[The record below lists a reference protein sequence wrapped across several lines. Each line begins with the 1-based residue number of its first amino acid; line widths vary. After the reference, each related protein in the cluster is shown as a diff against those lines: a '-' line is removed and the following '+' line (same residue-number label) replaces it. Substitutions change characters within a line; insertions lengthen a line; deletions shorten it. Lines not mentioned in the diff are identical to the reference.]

1 MKAGSAQG
9 EQDKGLDEGA
19 RNWVNPFNGPQG
31 HIELAKA
38 ARDPYILWAIFNR
51 SIKSGAWTLCEPPEF
66 NIPVM
71 LQTCM
76 PLHELNQFDCKE
88 AGAFIKQDYFKPL
101 EPSLQCVHYC
111 SAMVTAQ
118 FINAPPDWVARL
130 ELCLPHS
137 TEDFVVPERVNTS
150 STNSVNRQEPRSGPK
165 LQVKLPPI
173 IGIIDDQFDFLN
185 NYYAKDAGSVSGGIS
200 TRFLAVWDQTDHTVA
215 QSGRVWLASQIDK
228 QIITHGRAFA
238 AYQALNYPIKLRSHG
253 VSVASIA
260 IKNIANEA
268 INTPATAKNEA
279 KNELNNEIEAV
290 VEAAP
295 NIVAV
300 QLPAST
306 VVDTSGASLGAHAL
320 DAMHYVFNTAAL
332 HTPVAANYKCPVVIN
347 LSYGAIAGAHDGSS
361 ILEEA
366 MDELLTL
373 RSTNTA
379 IVLPAGNARQTHT
392 HVSGDIEPGQVF
404 EFNWIMQPSDATDS
418 FLEIWVE
425 NNASIDVQVTPPYGE
440 AASGWVGNNKMKLW
454 QFNNT
459 GQSAHAETMG
469 ALINIGQSTN
479 SNKHWQTLVA
489 LAPTQYSLE
498 TPRALVAAGVFKVE
512 IKNKAAKKITA
523 QAWVERDD
531 AVLGFDGG
539 GQQSTLSYINKDW
552 QEAAELQELGT
563 LNSIANGEHT
573 ISVGAYTQRGGKP
586 SDYSGECLID
596 QHRTN
601 PLTVA
606 APGDEGEGPWSGLEV
621 REALG
626 TDTFRIGGTSLAAP
640 AVTRW
645 LADYMAKHITLQ
657 QPLANAQIKAA
668 LEAQAAEDE
677 KKQPIK
683 ASSLRVGS
691 GRLNV

>member
-1 MKAGSAQG
+1 MKASSAQ
-9 EQDKGLDEGA
+9 DSGLSEGT
-19 RNWVNPFNGPQG
+19 RSWVNPFSGPQG

-38 ARDPYILWAIFNR
+38 ARDPYILWAIFNLN
-51 SIKSGAWTLCEPPEF
+51 IKNGAWTLCEPPEF
-66 NIPVM
+66 NIPVT
-71 LQTCM
+71 LQTLK
-76 PLHELNQFDCKE
+76 PLHELNQFDCKQ

-101 EPSLQCVHYC
+101 EPSLQSAHYC
-111 SAMVTAQ
+111 SAMVTVQ
-118 FINAPPDWVARL
+118 FIQAPPDWVARL

-137 TEDFVVPERVNTS
+137 TDTFVVPDKVNSS
-150 STNSVNRQEPRSGPK
+150 STNSVNRKEPRSNPD

-185 NYYAKDAGSVSGGIS
+185 NYYAKEAGGIS

-215 QSGRVWLASQIDK
+215 QTGRVWLEPQIDK
-228 QIITHGRAFA
+228 HIKTHGSAFA
-238 AYQALNYPIKLRSHG
+238 SYQALNYPIRLRSHG

-260 IKNIANEA
+260 IKNIADEA
-268 INTPATAKNEA
+268 INTPATAKNRA
-279 KNELNNEIEAV
+279 KNEVEAV
-290 VEAAP
+290 VEAVP

-332 HTPVAANYKCPVVIN
+332 HTPVATSFKCPVVVN
-347 LSYGAIAGAHDGSS
+347 LSYGAIAGAHDGTS
-361 ILEEA
+361 ILEAA

-379 IVLPAGNARQTHT
+379 IVLPAGNARQTQT
-392 HVSGDIEPGQVF
+392 HVSSDIKPGEVF
-404 EFNWIMQPSDATDS
+404 EFNWTMQPSDATDS
-418 FLEIWVE
+418 FLELWVE
-425 NNASIDVQVTPPYGE
+425 NKASIDVQVTPPYGE
-440 AASGWVGNNKMKLW
+440 AASGWVGHNQMKLW
-454 QFNNT
+454 QVNNT
-459 GQSAHAETMG
+459 GQGAQAETIG
-469 ALINIGQSTN
+469 ALINMGESTH
-479 SNKHWQTLVA
+479 STQHWQTLIA
-489 LAPTQYSLE
+489 LAPTQYAPA
-498 TPRALVAAGVFKVE
+498 TPRALVAAGVFKIEV
-512 IKNKAAKKITA
+512 KNTSAAKINL

-539 GQQSTLSYINKDW
+539 GQQSTLSYINTAW
-552 QEAAELQELGT
+552 QQAAELQELGT

-573 ISVGAYTQRGGKP
+573 ISVGAYTHVGGKP

-596 QHRTN
+596 KNRKN

-606 APGDEGEGPWSGLEV
+606 APGDEGEGPWSGVVV

-645 LADYMAKHITLQ
+645 LADYMFKHITLQ
-657 QPLANAQIKAA
+657 QPLTNLQIKEA
-668 LEAQAAEDE
+668 LEAQAAKDE
-677 KKQPIK
+677 KKQPVK

-691 GRLNV
+691 GRLAV

>member
-9 EQDKGLDEGA
+9 GHGLKEGLSEGV
-19 RNWVNPFNGPQG
+19 RSWVNPFSGPKG
-31 HIELAKA
+31 HIELAQA
-38 ARDPYILWAIFNR
+38 ARDPYILWSIFNR
-51 SIKSGAWTLCEPPEF
+51 NIKNKSSSGVWTLCEPPEF

-71 LQTCM
+71 LQTVQ
-76 PLHELNQFDCKE
+76 PLHELNQFECKK

-118 FINAPPDWVARL
+118 FIQAPPDWVVRL

-137 TEDFVVPERVNTS
+137 TEAFVVPKAVNSSSTS
-150 STNSVNRQEPRSGPK
+150 SINKQEPRSAPN

-185 NYYAKDAGSVSGGIS
+185 SYYAKDAGSIS

-215 QSGRVWLASQIDK
+215 QSGRVWLASQIDQ
-228 QIITHGRAFA
+228 QIKTHGRAFA
-238 AYQALNYPIKLRSHG
+238 AYSALKYPIRLRSHG
-253 VSVASIA
+253 VSVSSIA
-260 IKNIANEA
+260 IKNVADEA
-268 INTPATAKNEA
+268 INTPAKVENA
-279 KNELNNEIEAV
+279 IESV
-290 VEAAP
+290 P

-332 HTPVAANYKCPVVIN
+332 HTPVASDYKCPVVIN
-347 LSYGAIAGAHDGSS
+347 LSYGAIAGAHDGTS
-361 ILEEA
+361 ILEAA

-379 IVLPAGNARQTHT
+379 IVLPAGNARQTQT
-392 HVSGDIEPGQVF
+392 HVSGDIKPGEVF
-404 EFNWIMQPSDATDS
+404 AFNWTMPPSDATDN

-425 NNASIDVQVTPPYGE
+425 DNASIEVQVTPPYGE

-454 QFNNT
+454 QA
-459 GQSAHAETMG
+459 GQAGQGELAETVG

-479 SNKHWQTLVA
+479 SNAHWQTLIA
-489 LAPTQYSLE
+489 LAPTQYSRT
-498 TPRALVAAGVFKVE
+498 TPRALVAAGVFKIEV
-512 IKNKAAKKITA
+512 KNASAAKINM

-539 GQQSTLSYINKDW
+539 GQQSTLSYIGTDW
-552 QEAAELQELGT
+552 QAAAALQELGT

-573 ISVGAYTQRGGKP
+573 ISVGAYTQQGGKP

-596 QHRTN
+596 KHRTN

-606 APGDEGEGPWSGLEV
+606 APGDEGEGPWRGVEV

-626 TDTFRIGGTSLAAP
+626 TDTFRVGGTSLAAP

-645 LADYMAKHITLQ
+645 LADYMYQHITLQ
-657 QPLANAQIKAA
+657 QPLANIQIKQA
-668 LEAQAAEDE
+668 LEAQAAADE

-691 GRLNV
+691 GRLAV

>member
-9 EQDKGLDEGA
+9 GGQDQGLSESA
-19 RNWVNPFNGPQG
+19 RNWVNPFNGPHG

-51 SIKSGAWTLCEPPEF
+51 NIKSKAWTLCEPPEF

-71 LQTCM
+71 LQTVK

-101 EPSLQCVHYC
+101 EPSLQCAHYC

-118 FINAPPDWVARL
+118 FIESPPDWVARL

-137 TEDFVVPERVNTS
+137 TEDFVVPKEVNAS
-150 STNSVNRQEPRSGPK
+150 ITNHVNRQEPKSSPD

-185 NYYAKDAGSVSGGIS
+185 SYYAKDAGSVSGGIS
-200 TRFLAVWDQTDHTVA
+200 TRFLAVWDQTDHAVA
-215 QSGRVWLASQIDK
+215 QTGRVWLESQIDK
-228 QIITHGRAFA
+228 QIKTHGRSFA
-238 AYQALNYPIKLRSHG
+238 SYQALNYPIRLRSHG

-260 IKNIANEA
+260 IKNVAAEA
-268 INTPATAKNEA
+268 INTPAKAKNEA
-279 KNELNNEIEAV
+279 KSV
-290 VEAAP
+290 P

-332 HTPVAANYKCPVVIN
+332 HTPVAASYTCPVVVN

-379 IVLPAGNARQTHT
+379 IVLPAGNARQTQT
-392 HVSGDIEPGQVF
+392 HVSGDIEPGKVF
-404 EFNWIMQPSDATDS
+404 EFNWTMQPSDATDS
-418 FLEIWVE
+418 FLEIWVD

-440 AASGWVGNNKMKLW
+440 TASGWVGNNQMKLW
-454 QFNNT
+454 QVNN
-459 GQSAHAETMG
+459 SAQDTQTQTLA

-498 TPRALVAAGVFKVE
+498 TPRALAAAGVFKVE
-512 IKNKAAKKITA
+512 LKNTGAKKITA

-552 QEAAELQELGT
+552 QQAADLQELGT

-573 ISVGAYTQRGGKP
+573 ISVGAYTQRGGQP

-606 APGDEGEGPWSGLEV
+606 APGDEGDGPWSGLEV

-657 QPLANAQIKAA
+657 HPLTNAQIKAA

-677 KKQPIK
+677 KNQPIK

-691 GRLNV
+691 GRLKV

>member
-9 EQDKGLDEGA
+9 GDGQSNGV
-19 RNWVNPFNGPQG
+19 RSWVKPFGGSQG
-31 HIELAKA
+31 HIELAQA
-38 ARDPYILWAIFNR
+38 CRDPYILWAIFNR
-51 SIKSGAWTLCEPPEF
+51 NIKNGAWTLCEPPEF

-71 LQTCM
+71 LQTIK
-76 PLHELNQFDCKE
+76 PLHELNQFDCKQ

-118 FINAPPDWVARL
+118 FIQQPPDWVARL
-130 ELCLPHS
+130 ELSAPHS
-137 TEDFVVPERVNTS
+137 TDAFVMPKEVNSS
-150 STNSVNRQEPRSGPK
+150 STHSVNHQEPRSNPD
-165 LQVKLPPI
+165 LQVKLPTI
-173 IGIIDDQFDFLN
+173 VGIIDDQFDFLN
-185 NYYAKDAGSVSGGIS
+185 SYYAKEAGGIS
-200 TRFLAVWDQTDHTVA
+200 TRFLAVWDQTDHTIA
-215 QSGRVWLASQIDK
+215 QTGRVWLEPQIDK
-228 QIITHGRAFA
+228 HIKTHGRAFA
-238 AYQALNYPIKLRSHG
+238 AYQALSYPIRLRSHG

-260 IKNIANEA
+260 IKNIADEA
-268 INTPATAKNEA
+268 INTPATAIFE
-279 KNELNNEIEAV
+279 
-290 VEAAP
+290 P

-332 HTPVAANYKCPVVIN
+332 HTPVAASYKCPVVVN
-347 LSYGAIAGAHDGSS
+347 LSYGAIAGAHDGTS
-361 ILEEA
+361 ILEAA

-379 IVLPAGNARQTHT
+379 IVLPAGNARETQTHL
-392 HVSGDIEPGQVF
+392 SGDIKPGEVF
-404 EFNWIMQPSDATDS
+404 KFNWTMPPSDATDS

-425 NNASIDVQVTPPYGE
+425 NKASIEVQVTPPYGE
-440 AASGWVGNNKMKLW
+440 AASGWVADNQMKLW
-454 QFNNT
+454 QV
-459 GQSAHAETMG
+459 GQGAQAETLG

-479 SNKHWQTLVA
+479 SEKHWQTVVA
-489 LAPTQYSLE
+489 LAPTQYSLA
-498 TPRALVAAGVFKVE
+498 TPRALVAAGVFKIEV
-512 IKNKAAKKITA
+512 KNTSAAKINM

-539 GQQSTLSYINKDW
+539 GQQSTLSYIDTAS
-552 QEAAELQELGT
+552 QQAAALQELGT

-573 ISVGAYTQRGGKP
+573 ISVGAYTQQGGKP
-586 SDYSGECLID
+586 SDYSGECLIGK
-596 QHRTN
+596 HRKN

-606 APGDEGEGPWSGLEV
+606 APGDEGEGPWRGVVV

-640 AVTRW
+640 VVTRW
-645 LADYMAKHITLQ
+645 LADYMFNHITLQ
-657 QPLANAQIKAA
+657 QPLSNLQIKQA

-691 GRLNV
+691 GRLAV